1 MEHKKPVD
9 VRFHAIG
16 RVKTDIPSAY
26 PGGPSHKAGAI
37 IYPSMLTRD
46 SKGKLIGFLRPSPV
60 ALSLNIAIKNSKKAI
75 KLRQTIAFQ
84 DVVTPHGSGKGV
96 ATENSPH
103 LFDYFECCMVAV
115 AFSFQALEVF
125 CNDIIARNVKG
136 TYTLQRKNEMIE
148 VSVDDLQRM
157 PSTEEKLATILP
169 DILNIDSPKSETVWH
184 HFKELKRIRDTT
196 IHLKSHD
203 AYKKDIDEESLFH
216 EFFRTEAD
224 KFPRFTLEMIEF
236 FVGVK
241 EAGPWLESAHN
252 QIFNTID

>member
-1 MEHKKPVD
+1 MKHKKPVD
-9 VRFHAIG
+9 VRCHATA
-16 RVKTDIPSAY
+16 RLKTDLPAAY
-26 PGGPSHKAGAI
+26 TGGPSHKAGTI
-37 IYPSMLTRD
+37 IYSATLTRD

-60 ALSLNIAIKNSKKAI
+60 ALSLNIAIKESKKAI

-84 DVVTPHGSGKGV
+84 DNVTPHGPGKGV

-136 TYTLQRKNEMIE
+136 TYKLQRRNGMADF
-148 VSVDDLQRM
+148 SVDDLQRY

-169 DILNIDSPKSETVWH
+169 DILNIDSPKSETVWQ

-203 AYKKDIDEESLFH
+203 AYKQDIDEESLFY

-224 KFPRFTLEMIEF
+224 KFPQFALEMIEF
-236 FVGVK
+236 FTDFK